1 MRIIHQH
8 IMSKHHSSSV
18 VYALITLALFLILMN
33 ATTYMFTN
41 MYISTEKH
49 DIESFASGTTHNVN
63 LPLNT
68 TYSCENMC
76 GPPGRCSITGTQCLS
91 DIDCYGCQPNS
102 SPDLNNTFL
111 LENKKIIGAN
121 DGGKMSFLAPSYS
134 PLVKD
139 ISYHAKRNKSD
150 DPYTRPVQFFQG
162 HDTWTTKAADM
173 RKIYDLT
180 YQPPPNTPYL
190 SKYPARFSATGMFR
204 YTGPYASNAS
214 LKPYYDGLD
223 TSKVKKL

>member
-1 MRIIHQH
+1 
-8 IMSKHHSSSV
+8 MSKRPSYTIF
-18 VYALITLALFLILMN
+18 YALITLALFLIVMH
-33 ATTYMFTN
+33 ATTYMFKN
-41 MYISTEKH
+41 MYISTEKRGS
-49 DIESFASGTTHNVN
+49 EAFTSGSTHNVD

-111 LENKKIIGAN
+111 MENQKIIGDN

-134 PLVKD
+134 PLTKD
-139 ISYHAKRNKSD
+139 ISYNTKRIMVG
-150 DPYTRPVQFFQG
+150 DPYVRPTQFFKG
-162 HDTWTTKAADM
+162 HDTWTSKAADM

-180 YQPPPNTPYL
+180 YQPPADTPYL
-190 SKYPARFSATGMFR
+190 STYPMRFSATGAFR
-204 YTGPYASNAS
+204 CTGPYASNAS
-214 LKPYYDGLD
+214 LKPYFDGI
-223 TSKVKKL
+223 SANKVKKL